1 MSQHIAGKR
10 FLSPY
15 KLRINLMKDKPT
27 LDLITLGRCGVDL
40 YGQQIGARLE
50 DVTSFSKYLGGSS
63 ANIAACAARQGLRTG
78 LITRVG
84 DEHAGRFLREQLER
98 EGVDTQ
104 AVITDPTRPTAM
116 VLLSIKDND
125 TFPLVFVRENCAD
138 MAISVDDLDADY
150 IASAKCLAITGTHF
164 STGSVKASS
173 TAALTIARERGVKT
187 ALDIDYRPVLWGL
200 TSRGD
205 GETRFISSDSVTAH
219 LQTILPLFDL
229 VIGTEEEVH
238 IAGGSTD
245 TLVALANIRK
255 VSTAVIVLKRGPFG
269 ATVFDTDI
277 PDSLDEGITV
287 KGVTVE
293 VLNVL
298 GAGDAFAAG
307 FMRGWLN
314 DEGFEQALTYANAC
328 GALVVSRHGCTPAM
342 PTVPELDYYLE
353 NSVDIKRPDQHPWLN
368 HLHRV
373 TARYRRAPWPELYI
387 HAFDHRSQLI
397 DMAIEAGVSNTRIPE
412 LKMLLLE
419 ATLSVV
425 NEQGLQGHAGI
436 LADDTFAQ
444 GTLNVATGMGLWIG
458 RPVEVAGSR
467 PLELERGN
475 SIGSQLIAWPAEHIV
490 KCLIFYH
497 PDDEQSLRDAQEKQ
511 VLNLWHACQVSGHEL
526 LLEIIPPK
534 VDGQR
539 CLDHDDAVVRS
550 VQRFYDLEVYPDWWK
565 LPGLAAT
572 NLKKIEALIDEHD
585 KYCRG
590 IVILG
595 LDAPIEELRAGFK
608 ACAGIERVR
617 GFAVGRSIFGE
628 PAKSWLSGKIN
639 NAGLQQQVIENY
651 KQVISVWKSR

>member
-1 MSQHIAGKR
+1 MSEQPA
-10 FLSPY
+10 
-15 KLRINLMKDKPT
+15 

-50 DVTSFSKYLGGSS
+50 DVVSFAKYLGGSS

-84 DEHAGRFLREQLER
+84 DEHAGRFLREQLDR
-98 EGVDTQ
+98 EGVNTQ
-104 AVITDPTRPTAM
+104 AVITDPDRPTAM

-138 MAISVDDLDADY
+138 MAISVEDLDADY
-150 IASAKCLAITGTHF
+150 IGSAKCLAITGTHF
-164 STGSVKASS
+164 STESVKATSI
-173 TAALTIARERGVKT
+173 AALKIARERGVKT

-205 GETRFISSDSVTAH
+205 GETRFISSDSVTQH

-245 TLVALANIRK
+245 TLVALASIRK
-255 VSTAVIVLKRGPFG
+255 VSKAVIVLKRGPYG
-269 ATVFDTDI
+269 ATVFDGEI

-287 KGVTVE
+287 TGVSVD

-314 DEGFEQALTYANAC
+314 DEGFEQALRYANAC

-342 PTVPELDYYLE
+342 PTVPELDYYLA
-353 NSVDIKRPDQHPWLN
+353 NSDKIKRPDQHPWLN

-373 TARYRRAPWPELYI
+373 TARFHRAPWPELYI
-387 HAFDHRSQLI
+387 HAFDHRSQLV
-397 DMAIEAGVSNTRIPE
+397 DMAVEAGVPAARIPE
-412 LKMLLLE
+412 LKKLLLE
-419 ATLSVV
+419 ATLTAVS
-425 NEQGLQGHAGI
+425 EGGLQGHAGI

-444 GTLNVATGMGLWIG
+444 DTLNAATGTGLWIG
-458 RPVEVAGSR
+458 RPVEVPGSR
-467 PLELERGN
+467 PLELERGD
-475 SIGSQLIAWPAEHIV
+475 SIGSQLTAWPAEHIV
-490 KCLIFYH
+490 KCLVFYH
-497 PDDEQSLRDAQEKQ
+497 PDDEHSLRDAQERQ
-511 VLNLWHACQVSGHEL
+511 VLNLWHACQISGHEL

-534 VDGQR
+534 VNGQK
-539 CLDHDDAVVRS
+539 CFDHDDAVVRS
-550 VQRFYDLEVYPDWWK
+550 VQRFYDLQVLPDWWK
-565 LPGLAAT
+565 LPGLDT
-572 NLKKIEALIDEHD
+572 TSLQRVDALIEERDVH
-585 KYCRG
+585 CRG

-608 ACAGIERVR
+608 ACAGIKRVM
-617 GFAVGRSIFGE
+617 GFAVGRSIFGA
-628 PAKSWLSGKIN
+628 PSRDWLSGKIDN
-639 NAGLQQQVIENY
+639 VVLQQQVIENY
-651 KQVISVWKSR
+651 TQVINAWKSR